1 MQDSGELPQPP
12 RSRTQVTLLPPIT
25 HPDKIICAGRNYRAH
40 AAETGGAPPETH
52 RSFLRLVNTLVA
64 HNQPMVCSR
73 ISEDFDYEGELA
85 VIIGKPGRHTAW
97 ARN

>member
-1 MQDSGELPQPP
+1 
-12 RSRTQVTLLPPIT
+12 
-25 HPDKIICAGRNYRAH
+25 
-40 AAETGGAPPETH
+40 
-52 RSFLRLVNTLVA
+52 LRLVNTLVA

-73 ISEDFDYEGELA
+73 ISEDFDYESELA